1 MEECRP
7 AEEQSRPAKQLRK
20 CGYFLASAFALA
32 IVLAAIALFFGK
44 QAHTSA
50 VTAQT
55 NERTAEQTRQ
65 AAEVACR
72 MAEQERRTAF
82 ARELAASALNN
93 MESDGDL
100 SLLPALQGVSV
111 TYSVDKTVTAEVESA
126 KHRAVRRARG
136 PLVLRGQT
144 CWVERANLVRT
155 ERASRAHGQTKNA
168 KSFCTPSSVPLTRAS
183 TKGSPRQVDEA
194 IPSFGS
200 LPLRQRDSIV
210 RRAQNLYHLRLQ
222 VASLSR
228 KSLYVL
234 GHGPCRTA

>member
-1 MEECRP
+1 M
-7 AEEQSRPAKQLRK
+7 RK
-20 CGYFLASAFALA
+20 RGYFLARALALA
-32 IVLAAIALFFGK
+32 IVLAAIALIFGK

-55 NERTAEQTRQ
+55 NKRTAEQERQ
-65 AAEVACR
+65 TAEVARR
-72 MAEQERRTAF
+72 MAEQERRTDF
-82 ARELAASALNN
+82 ARGLAASALNN
-93 MESDGDL
+93 MESDRDL
-100 SLLPALQGVSV
+100 SLMPALQGVSV

-126 KHRAVRRARG
+126 LHRAVRTARG

-144 CWVERANLVRT
+144 CWVERANLFQT

-183 TKGSPRQVDEA
+183 TQGSPRQVGQA

-200 LPLRQRDSIV
+200 LPLRQRDGIV
-210 RRAQNLYHLRLQ
+210 RRAQYLYHSRPQ

-228 KSLYVL
+228 QSLYVL
-234 GHGPCRTA
+234 GRGPCRTA